1 MSFGGGGGG
10 SSRISTSQDVALS
23 NPADGEVLTY
33 DGTLAK
39 WKNAAASGGSGAVSS
54 VAGRTGAVVLT
65 ASDVGLGNVNN
76 TSDANKPISTATQ
89 TALNAKVSS
98 SLVNAANGVAGLDS
112 SVLLPVSLLPA
123 GSTLTV
129 QKSGGVWPARPT
141 SRSDITV
148 QWKGPD
154 PSPSIVSS
162 GTGGMLDNVDVRF
175 VTP

>member
-1 MSFGGGGGG
+1 MSFGGGGSG
-10 SSRISTSQDVALS
+10 SSRISTSQDVALN
-23 NPADGEVLTY
+23 NPANNDVLTY
-33 DGTLAK
+33 DSTLGK
-39 WKNAAASGGSGAVSS
+39 WKNAISTGGAVSS
-54 VAGRTGAVVLT
+54 VAGKTGAVTL
-65 ASDVGLGNVNN
+65 AAADVGLGNVDN
-76 TSDANKPISTATQ
+76 TSDANKPISSATQ

-98 SLVNAANGVAGLDS
+98 SLVNAANGVAGLDAS
-112 SVLLPVSLLPA
+112 ILLPIALLPA

-154 PSPSIVSS
+154 PSPAIVSS